1 MESTLDEFVDA
12 HKHIVTAL
20 NMCETN
26 NSAVVIVVL
35 GRILAE
41 LACKAGMDKDVLIHG
56 IEQSYDMTLAEEQED
71 AGEPH

>member
-1 MESTLDEFVDA
+1 MEHSLDEFVDA

-41 LACKAGMDKDVLIHG
+41 LACKAGMDKAVLING
-56 IEQSYDMTLAEEQED
+56 IEQSYDMILAEEQED